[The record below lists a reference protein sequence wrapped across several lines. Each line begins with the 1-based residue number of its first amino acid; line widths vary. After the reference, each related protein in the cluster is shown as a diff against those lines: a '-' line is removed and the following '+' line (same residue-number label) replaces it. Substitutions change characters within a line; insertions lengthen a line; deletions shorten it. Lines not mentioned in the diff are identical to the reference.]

1 MFVWR
6 FLLFLWWISQFLS
19 SASDLKNISAE
30 LGENVILPCQA
41 RGKGTIRAVQWNRT
55 DLKDGYVLLYKD
67 KQLDPDFQ
75 HQSYKDR
82 VGLNRT
88 HSDISLI
95 LKNVTADDEGI
106 YEGRILEKQRNKRY
120 FENRVVPP
128 KPGHDVNL
136 SSKAPDG
143 QLKDWKTTEQQD
155 EHPDPDYQKN
165 VTEEENGEHKSLK
178 RQKRSNLF
186 GSAVCTIRLIVVP
199 PGSTTEDTG
208 GHPGGTATKVSLGLV
223 VVVVVVV
230 IFIRRKKVKK
240 SSLFREESENET
252 YKDNPL

>member
-128 KPGHDVNL
+128 KPGH
-136 SSKAPDG
+136 
-143 QLKDWKTTEQQD
+143 
-155 EHPDPDYQKN
+155 
-165 VTEEENGEHKSLK
+165 KSLK